1 MKKLLLLFM
10 LIPMTVF
17 CQEYSG
23 NNTFSKVIKAE
34 GKSAQEIRSSIREW
48 VSETYNE
55 AGSVIDL
62 DSESKTIIK
71 GITPI
76 NSYYEEY
83 VVTTKYY
90 TTITCSFKEGR
101 FKADL
106 TINAY
111 YNTVTKEKEYL
122 NNLLSAMLRNKPIS
136 KEEYFNIFREGF
148 KKPQPGFSQ
157 KKMIKMGEKMLLK
170 KGDTMY
176 KDFLWSQK
184 SYVNTISGV
193 FNSIDSKVNSVAKP
207 EDDW

>member
-34 GKSAQEIRSSIREW
+34 GKSAQEIRNSIREW

-90 TTITCSFKEGR
+90 TTITCSFKEG
-101 FKADL
+101 
-106 TINAY
+106 
-111 YNTVTKEKEYL
+111 
-122 NNLLSAMLRNKPIS
+122 
-136 KEEYFNIFREGF
+136 
-148 KKPQPGFSQ
+148 
-157 KKMIKMGEKMLLK
+157 
-170 KGDTMY
+170 
-176 KDFLWSQK
+176 
-184 SYVNTISGV
+184 
-193 FNSIDSKVNSVAKP
+193 
-207 EDDW
+207 

>member
-1 MKKLLLLFM
+1 M
-10 LIPMTVF
+10 L
-17 CQEYSG
+17 
-23 NNTFSKVIKAE
+23 
-34 GKSAQEIRSSIREW
+34 AQEIRNSIREW

-122 NNLLSAMLRNKPIS
+122 NNLLSAMLRDKPIS
-136 KEEYFNIFREGF
+136 KEEYFNISREGF

-157 KKMIKMGEKMLLK
+157 KKMIKMGEKLLLK

-176 KDFLWSQK
+176 KDSLSSHK
-184 SYVNTISGV
+184 SFVNTISGV